1 MKRNNCIVYIH
12 KRKLDGM
19 VFYVGI
25 STNYKRPYQS
35 KRSQKFW
42 MDYTKK
48 YDYDVEI
55 IREGLSWEDACEVE
69 MDLISKYGRRD
80 LGEGQLVNMTNGGDG
95 TIGYKDTPSRIEQK
109 RKYML
114 TNNPMDTQKSRKK
127 VSLAKLGMKRP
138 DLAERNKDESYQ
150 KKCVDGF
157 MKFLKTEKGK
167 QYLKENSERV
177 SGDKNPSKRDDVRKI
192 LSVAQTAYQASL
204 TEEERRLRTLNS
216 INKRVTCEHCGVET
230 NKGNYSR
237 WHGDNCKRK
246 K

>member
-25 STNYKRPYQS
+25 STNYKRPYN
-35 KRSQKFW
+35 KRRGKFW

-48 YDYDVEI
+48 HDYDVEI
-55 IREGLSWEDACEVE
+55 IREGLSWEAACEVE

-95 TIGYKDTPSRIEQK
+95 TLGYIPTEEVRDKLREWT
-109 RKYML
+109 
-114 TNNPMDTQKSRKK
+114 TNNNPMDNPEFRKK
-127 VSLAKLGMKRP
+127 VSLSKIGVARP
-138 DLAERNKDESYQ
+138 DLAERNKDENYQ
-150 KKCVDGF
+150 KKCVGGF
-157 MKFLKTEKGK
+157 QNFLETKRGIEYRAK
-167 QYLKENSERV
+167 LSERFT
-177 SGDKNPSKRDDVRKI
+177 GDKNPSKRDDVRVKV
-192 LSVAQTAYQASL
+192 SKGNKEFQKSL
-204 TEEERRLRTLNS
+204 TKEERSLRTLNN
-216 INKRVTCEHCGVET
+216 INKKVTCEHCGVET